1 MKIKRLGRT
10 GLKVT
15 ELCLG
20 TMTFGNQ
27 CDEPT
32 SHAIMSKAFD
42 AGVTFF
48 DTADAYP
55 LGATLETV
63 GRTEE
68 YIGRWF
74 QGHPG
79 RRSQVVLATKFYGQV
94 GSGPN
99 DQGGSRKH
107 IVQAIEGSLRRL
119 QTDYIDL
126 YQMHSPDHETPIDE
140 TLSALDDLVHSGKV
154 LYIGC
159 SNFPAWELCK
169 ALWTSDKL
177 GLARFD
183 SVQPRYNL
191 LFRQIEAELLPLA
204 MDQGI
209 GVISY
214 NPLAGGLLTG
224 RYQPGQAPAEG
235 SRFTVQN
242 ASKLYQARYWQE
254 PQMQAV
260 EELKAFCQEHHI
272 DIAQLAIAW
281 VLAEPAITS
290 AIVCASKPEHLDQT
304 LPAVD
309 LVLDEQMRAVCDDI
323 WYRLPRERDR
333 DIAFR

>member
-1 MKIKRLGRT
+1 MKIKQLGRT

-15 ELCLG
+15 EICLG

-169 ALWTSDKL
+169 APWTSDKL

-224 RYQPGQAPAEG
+224 RYQPGQAPEEG

-242 ASKLYQARYWQE
+242 AGKLYQARYWQE

-281 VLAEPAITS
+281 VLAQPAITS
-290 AIVCASKPEHLDQT
+290 AIVGASKPEHLDQT

>member
-15 ELCLG
+15 EICLG

-32 SHAIMSKAFD
+32 SHAIMSKAFE

-55 LGATLETV
+55 LGATPETV

-68 YIGRWF
+68 YIGRWL
-74 QGHPG
+74 QGLQG
-79 RRSQVVLATKFYGQV
+79 RRDQVVLATKFSGPM

-99 DQGGSRKH
+99 DKGGSRKH
-107 IVQAIEGSLRRL
+107 IFQAVEGSLRRL

-126 YQMHSPDHETPIDE
+126 YQMHFPDQETPIDE
-140 TLSALDDLVHSGKV
+140 TLHALNDLVRSGKV

-159 SNFPAWELCK
+159 SNFPAWQLCE

-183 SVQPRYNL
+183 CVQPRYNL
-191 LFRQIEAELLPLA
+191 LFRHIEAELLPLA
-204 MDQGI
+204 MDQDI

-224 RYQPGQAPAEG
+224 RYEPGQTPQEG
-235 SRFTVQN
+235 TRFTVQN
-242 ASKLYQARYWQE
+242 AGTLYQARYWQD
-254 PQMQAV
+254 PQIQAV
-260 EELKAFCQEHHI
+260 EDLKAFCQEHHI
-272 DIAQLAIAW
+272 AVAQLAIAW
-281 VLAEPAITS
+281 VLAQPAITS
-290 AIVCASKPEHLDQT
+290 AIVGASKPEQLDQS
-304 LPAVD
+304 LPAVN
-309 LVLDEQMRAVCDDI
+309 LVLDEQMLAVCDDI
-323 WYRLPRERDR
+323 WYRLPRERNIDV
-333 DIAFR
+333 AFR

>member
-126 YQMHSPDHETPIDE
+126 YQMHFPDHETPIDE

-281 VLAEPAITS
+281 VLAQPAITS
-290 AIVCASKPEHLDQT
+290 AIVGASKPEHLDQT